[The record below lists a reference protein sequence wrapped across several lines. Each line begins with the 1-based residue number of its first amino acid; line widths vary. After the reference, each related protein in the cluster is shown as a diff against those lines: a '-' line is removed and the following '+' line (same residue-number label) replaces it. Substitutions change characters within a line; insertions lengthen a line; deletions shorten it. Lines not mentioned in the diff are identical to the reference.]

1 MSEWSIRV
9 LGPLQIFVDGR
20 PASTGGRIRRALL
33 GRLVLA
39 HGQPVTAGRLV
50 DDIWEGAPP
59 ATAAAVLQVQVHN
72 LRRVLEPDRPPRTP
86 AGVLV
91 SEPGGYALRLP
102 AAAVDAWE
110 FEALLHDYE
119 QAVRDTLNSPDSET
133 RCRLLDAALDRW
145 HGRPYAAFEDAAWA
159 AAEAARLADL
169 RLLAAELRA
178 DAALDLERPAEVLT
192 GLHRT
197 AAEHPEREETARLL
211 ATAQYRLGQQTE
223 ALATL
228 RRTRDYL
235 RNDLAVDPGP
245 RLQALES
252 AILNQDPAL
261 TTGRPDSHLLATGR
275 RRPPPAG
282 PEPAAHEKHSPPAG
296 TGPAETAAPESAT
309 VMPELKKFSID
320 VPESAAESRPESA
333 ARSAE
338 IARTGTESAEVAD
351 PGQGSAASLVEPA
364 TPAAETVARAAG
376 YVAAAA
382 RTGIGASADIDSIR
396 LWQTAIDLHELAG
409 HGARDA
415 EHVQQVEL
423 SEARCELVAALAGAG
438 RSAAARRAR
447 TEAVES
453 AVELGEREL
462 VVRALTSWRAPVAWP
477 LRDRLR
483 PDAAIE
489 HALADALETADSPWE
504 RVALR
509 TAMVFEADP
518 LGPQPVLEWAREA
531 VGGAAGD
538 PVLHCGALN
547 ALAAVLLERGAWT
560 ELPDVA
566 GELERAAILA
576 GRTDYLALAHYL
588 HLRIACAGADLTEAM
603 RQQRLAAAFAD
614 AAGSGVLTPALD
626 SFAAATVLLGG
637 DPDGAE
643 QLYRD
648 RDEQAGALG
657 APNRGEFRL
666 LGRVAVDWARGD
678 LSGRVDE
685 LAAASRA
692 LPGDLTH
699 IYTMS
704 LLHAGEIGRAAM
716 SFEIGGTLDPAR
728 GTPVGT
734 VFRAHAALVL
744 GEPGELR
751 ALFHRLRPYAGTVAG
766 AETGAVFFGPVDE
779 LLADLAAALGNSAIA
794 SRYRTAA
801 TELMARIRSV
811 TIAGP

>member
-72 LRRVLEPDRPPRTP
+72 LRRVLEPDRPPRVP

-133 RCRLLDAALDRW
+133 RCRLLDAALARW
-145 HGRPYAAFEDAAWA
+145 HGRPYAAFEDAPWA
-159 AAEAARLADL
+159 AAESARLADL

-261 TTGRPDSHLLATGR
+261 TAGRSDAHSLVTGR
-275 RRPPPAG
+275 RRPRPTD
-282 PEPAAHEKHSPPAG
+282 PEPAAHEKHSP
-296 TGPAETAAPESAT
+296 
-309 VMPELKKFSID
+309 
-320 VPESAAESRPESA
+320 
-333 ARSAE
+333 
-338 IARTGTESAEVAD
+338 
-351 PGQGSAASLVEPA
+351 
-364 TPAAETVARAAG
+364 PAAETVARAAG

-382 RTGIGASADIDSIR
+382 RTGIGASAEIDSIR

-409 HGARDA
+409 HAARDA
-415 EHVQQVEL
+415 EHGRRVEL

-438 RSAAARRAR
+438 RSEAARRAR
-447 TEAVES
+447 TAAVES

-489 HALADALETADSPWE
+489 HALADALGTAENQWE

-626 SFAAATVLLGG
+626 SFTAATVLLGG

-704 LLHAGEIGRAAM
+704 LLHAGEIARAAV
-716 SFEIGGTLDPAR
+716 SFEIDGTLDPAR
-728 GTPVGT
+728 GTAVGT

-751 ALFHRLRPYAGTVAG
+751 VLFHRLRPYAGTVAG
-766 AETGAVFFGPVDE
+766 AETGTVVFGPVDE